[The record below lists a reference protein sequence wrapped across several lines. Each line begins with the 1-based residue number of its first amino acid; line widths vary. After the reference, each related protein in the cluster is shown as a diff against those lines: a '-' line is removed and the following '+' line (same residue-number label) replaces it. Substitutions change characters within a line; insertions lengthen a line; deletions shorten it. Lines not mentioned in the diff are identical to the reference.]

1 MGNTP
6 HTHDKVH
13 GFGQTGSPPRSLTL
27 SPPYTENLIGTHYL
41 HGEQHGNLRR
51 AYGMS
56 FNLYLKATKRGI
68 PGNANGHF
76 GGALLGMTSGSACFR
91 YLG

>member
-1 MGNTP
+1 
-6 HTHDKVH
+6 
-13 GFGQTGSPPRSLTL
+13 
-27 SPPYTENLIGTHYL
+27 
-41 HGEQHGNLRR
+41 
-51 AYGMS
+51 MS

-68 PGNANGHF
+68 PGNVNGHF